1 MGIIV
6 TVYLNPQ
13 WSCQWENNMFDIK
26 SLYLARC
33 IAIIQLLVSH
43 NTKAEAFWNFNN
55 VMVHLLRL
63 QGRHSTLVAHLTF
76 QLYSVVLQHNQPSE
90 LNCLCN
96 RSTDFL
102 ISHLRTF
109 FHNFTPPHFKV
120 NLLEERWIIQLQN
133 N

>member
-1 MGIIV
+1 
-6 TVYLNPQ
+6 
-13 WSCQWENNMFDIK
+13 MFDIK

-76 QLYSVVLQHNQPSE
+76 QLYSVVL
-90 LNCLCN
+90 
-96 RSTDFL
+96 
-102 ISHLRTF
+102 
-109 FHNFTPPHFKV
+109 
-120 NLLEERWIIQLQN
+120 
-133 N
+133 